1 MFDITQ
7 IENYMWVVVA
17 ATLGFLIRLVKKFY
31 KDKIHPI
38 DYINCFLFRTVSSW
52 LTILGTTLGTYAATG
67 GAIDFNSFITYVTM
81 AYMADSI
88 VNKEPSAE
96 EAEEYRLAT
105 EERKAQKRLERE
117 RKLAA
122 KKAEIDARLAEH
134 ERELNKLRGEQ

>member
-1 MFDITQ
+1 MFDVTQ
-7 IENYMWVVVA
+7 IENYLWVILA
-17 ATLGFLIRLVKKFY
+17 ATLGFLIRLVKKFF
-31 KDKIHPI
+31 KDKIHPV

-96 EAEEYRLAT
+96 EAEEYRLAV
-105 EERKAQKRLERE
+105 EERKATKRAERE
-117 RKLAA
+117 RELAER
-122 KKAEIDARLAEH
+122 KAEIDAKLAEH
-134 ERELNKLRGEQ
+134 QREIERLRGEQ